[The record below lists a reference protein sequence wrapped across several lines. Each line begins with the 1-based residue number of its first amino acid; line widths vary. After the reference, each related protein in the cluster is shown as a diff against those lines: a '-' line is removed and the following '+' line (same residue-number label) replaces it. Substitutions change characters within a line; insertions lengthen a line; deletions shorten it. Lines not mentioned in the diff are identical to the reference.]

1 MAKGTNGGAAAK
13 AKPKTK
19 AAATA
24 VAKKTVKTRS
34 RSKTA
39 PEVKYITDMSEA
51 ELKKLR
57 LKFDREADEF
67 LARQAALGVKEPKP
81 KVVPLAE
88 VEVLAA
94 KAVKKIK
101 ATKKLSATQKARR
114 LEMVA
119 RTLSNARGWGGLS
132 KCGAL
137 GLTEMHVPT
146 EPYDRR
152 LLER

>member
-1 MAKGTNGGAAAK
+1 MAKWTNGGSPVK

-19 AAATA
+19 AAA
-24 VAKKTVKTRS
+24 VVKKTVKKRP
-34 RSKTA
+34 KTA

-67 LARQAALGVKEPKP
+67 LAKQAALGIKEPKP

-94 KAVKKIK
+94 KAEKMIK
-101 ATKKLSATQKARR
+101 AAKKLSAAQKTKR
-114 LEMVA
+114 LAEVA
-119 RTLSNARGWGGLS
+119 ITLEQAKGWGGLS
-132 KCGAL
+132 KSGAW
-137 GLTEMHVPT
+137 GLAHMHVPP
-146 EPYDRR
+146 EPFDRR